1 MHGEGGDP
9 LLYSQNTWPF
19 TPAKDCVLCTPV
31 YFTPFFIKQRSSRY
45 FWRVIASAKGERLH
59 CDILYRR
66 FFDELKRY
74 MRDILRMPR
83 IIGITG
89 NIACGKTAVG
99 HMLLE
104 LGAGRYIDADAVVH
118 KLYQSGQS
126 IAVKVAEAFGPE
138 VVAANGDID
147 RKALGTIVFQDSA
160 AMRRLEEIVHPAVSQ
175 ALANELARVSPTDIV
190 IIDAVKLLEG
200 GSGKICQSKWIVI
213 CTQELEFERLIA
225 RNDLNPEEA
234 WARIKAQS
242 SVEERLPLVDEV
254 IDNSGSLEDTCR
266 QVTAAY
272 ERFCKRFPA

>member
-1 MHGEGGDP
+1 
-9 LLYSQNTWPF
+9 
-19 TPAKDCVLCTPV
+19 
-31 YFTPFFIKQRSSRY
+31 
-45 FWRVIASAKGERLH
+45 
-59 CDILYRR
+59 
-66 FFDELKRY
+66 
-74 MRDILRMPR
+74 MPR

-104 LGAGRYIDADAVVH
+104 LGARRYIDADAVVH

-126 IAVKVAEAFGPE
+126 IAVKVAEAFGPG

-147 RKALGTIVFQDSA
+147 RKALGTIVFEDSA

-200 GSGKICQSKWIVI
+200 GSGKFCQSKWMVI
-213 CTQELEFERLIA
+213 CSHELEYERLVA
-225 RNDLNPEEA
+225 RNNLNPEEA
-234 WARIKAQS
+234 WTRIKAQP
-242 SVEERLPLVDEV
+242 SVDERLPLVDEV
-254 IDNSGSLEDTCR
+254 IDNSGSLDDTRR

-272 ERFCKRFPA
+272 ERFCERFPA